1 MSLSLRAMLPTS
13 FPRATQA
20 ALPICANVFCPRPPT
35 LWQRWWARHEGLWLQ
50 NHWYCSPECFQ
61 EGLLRQLN
69 QSGMA
74 TPRRTPQPTR
84 VPLGLVLLSQG
95 AITASQLHDALQA
108 QRLAG
113 GGKLGEW
120 LIKMGAA
127 AEPQVTMGL
136 AVQQGCPV
144 FTSREPQV
152 LPAEM
157 HWPAPLAQSYL
168 AVPVFY
174 NKQQLSLYVG
184 FLEGV
189 HHTFLY
195 AVEQMLRCDTRPCIL
210 PPAVFQENAERA
222 PDTGDSETI
231 VIQQRQSAIEMTRTV
246 ANYAA
251 QVHAERCAMTWCD
264 DHLWIRLGCPN
275 GFHVDFLFRLPAPS
289 RVSRESVLK
298 RAN

>member
-1 MSLSLRAMLPTS
+1 
-13 FPRATQA
+13 
-20 ALPICANVFCPRPPT
+20 
-35 LWQRWWARHEGLWLQ
+35 LWLQ
-50 NHWYCSPECFQ
+50 KHWYCSPECFQ

-69 QSGMA
+69 HSGMA
-74 TPRRTPQPTR
+74 MPRRTPQPTR

-95 AITASQLHDALQA
+95 AITVGQLQDALQA

-120 LIKMGAA
+120 LIGMGAA
-127 AEPQVTMGL
+127 AEPQVTLAL

-144 FTSREPQV
+144 FATQEPQA

-157 HWPAPLAQSYL
+157 HWPAPLTERYL

-174 NKQQLSLYVG
+174 NKQQSSLYVG
-184 FLEGV
+184 FLQGV
-189 HHTFLY
+189 HYNFLY
-195 AVEQMLRCDTRPCIL
+195 TVEQMLRCDTRPCIL
-210 PPAVFQENAERA
+210 PPAVFQENAEKA
-222 PDTGDSETI
+222 PSSEDSETI

-251 QVHAERCAMTWCD
+251 QVHAEKCGITWCD
-264 DHLWIRLGCPN
+264 DYLWIRLGCPTS
-275 GFHVDFLFRLPAPS
+275 FHVDFLFRLPAPS
-289 RVSRESVLK
+289 SVSRGSFLK